1 MLRKNSIFIKILM
14 LMVSSIIIIS
24 ILLMLASSYISERIL
39 LEQVVRS
46 ASANMNLMKNDLL
59 DYNGQVVNTMLQVNR
74 SSEFKDYITKPTN
87 TSLEEIKLVIALGR
101 YMDLYKDYLSP
112 ENSHIIV
119 SGIPGEGGRHYS
131 SNSLKWD
138 KVPQDFISKFMSEDG
153 QFQNRIQYYSSLD
166 LFSESVPYDNYL
178 FAVKPLIESS
188 SNRMYGY
195 VAVIMDELNI
205 YRKYKPYISD
215 GIHISLIASDGS
227 VLSSS
232 IKEQISMKDT
242 ELLAVAENSSKEQ
255 NGIWSDMGNKKT
267 YISYFLPEYNAYLVE
282 EIDQHTAFA
291 PLYKISSDIM
301 KVVPF
306 ILIISMLFVYSLSRR
321 ITRPLYKLVK
331 TMQASTGNNLK
342 YQPLQEGASYETN
355 VLTKAYN
362 RFIKV
367 IDQYTEKL
375 VFEQQERRKADLNAL
390 QMQINPHF
398 LYNTLSSIKYLAK
411 MNRIDQVDETI
422 NSLISML
429 QNTIGSTEDRVT
441 IEQEIETLKHFVY
454 IKQIRYGNEIRV
466 HYEIEENCLPLLVPK
481 LILQPF
487 VENSFFHAFAGKS
500 SGNIHIFI
508 RRQEDL
514 LIIEIIDDG
523 VGMAAVEDQMREQKK
538 RHHLSG
544 IGISNVHSRIQLLF
558 GSSYGVQIESEPG
571 YGTSVRISL
580 PLLERQGLEDSRLP
594 SH

>member
-1 MLRKNSIFIKILM
+1 MLRKNSIFIKILV

-59 DYNGQVVNTMLQVNR
+59 DYNDQVVNTMLQVNR
-74 SSEFKDYITKPTN
+74 SSEFKDYITKPAD
-87 TSLEEIKLVIALGR
+87 TSLEQINLVIALGR

-138 KVPQDFISKFMSEDG
+138 KIPQDFISMFMNKDG
-153 QFQNRIQYYSSLD
+153 QVHNRIQYYSSLD
-166 LFSESVPYDNYL
+166 LFSESVPYENYL
-178 FAVKPLIESS
+178 FAVKPLIET
-188 SNRMYGY
+188 SNNHMYGY
-195 VAVIMDELNI
+195 VAVVMDEQNI

-215 GIHISLIASDGS
+215 GVHISLIAADGT

-232 IKEQISMKDT
+232 TKEHISTKDT
-242 ELLAVAENSSKEQ
+242 ELLAVAESTSHKQ
-255 NGIWSDMGNKKT
+255 DGIWSDMENKET
-267 YISYFLPEYNAYLVE
+267 YISYFLPEYDAYLVE
-282 EIDQHTAFA
+282 EIDQLTAFA
-291 PLYKISSDIM
+291 PLYKISSEIL
-301 KVVPF
+301 KVVLF

-321 ITRPLYKLVK
+321 ITRPLDKLVK
-331 TMQASTGNNLK
+331 TMQASTGDNLK
-342 YQPLQEGASYETN
+342 HQPLQEDGSYETN

-411 MNRIDQVDETI
+411 MNRTDQVDETI
-422 NSLISML
+422 NSLISIL
-429 QNTIGSTEDRVT
+429 QSTLGSTEDRVT
-441 IEQEIETLKHFVY
+441 VEEEIETLKHFVF
-454 IKQIRYGNEIRV
+454 IKQIRYGDQIRV
-466 HYEIEENCLPLLVPK
+466 HYEVDEDCLHLLVPK
-481 LILQPF
+481 LTIQPF
-487 VENSFFHAFAGKS
+487 VENAFFHAFPGRPN
-500 SGNIHIFI
+500 GNIHIFI
-508 RRQEDL
+508 RKQEDI
-514 LIIEIIDDG
+514 LIIEVIDDG
-523 VGMAAVEDQMREQKK
+523 VGMYALENRVHDQK
-538 RHHLSG
+538 RQHLSG
-544 IGISNVHSRIQLLF
+544 IGIDNVHNRIQLLY
-558 GSSYGVQIESEPG
+558 GSSYGVQIESEPD
-571 YGTSVRISL
+571 YGTNIRITIPSL
-580 PLLERQGLEDSRLP
+580 EN
-594 SH
+594 

>member
-24 ILLMLASSYISERIL
+24 ILLMLTSSYISERIL
-39 LEQVVRS
+39 LEQIVRS
-46 ASANMNLMKNDLL
+46 ASANMNLMKDDLL
-59 DYNGQVVNTMLQVNR
+59 SYNDQVVNTMLQVNR
-74 SSEFKDYITKPTN
+74 STEFKDYITKPAS
-87 TSLEEIKLVIALGR
+87 TSLEEINLVIALGK

-138 KVPQDFISKFMSEDG
+138 KIPQDFVSKFMNIDG
-153 QFQNRIQYYSSLD
+153 QVQNRIQYFSSLD

-178 FAVKPLIESS
+178 FAFKPLIETSTS
-188 SNRMYGY
+188 HMYGY
-195 VAVIMDELNI
+195 VAVVMDEQNI
-205 YRKYKPYISD
+205 YQKYQPYISD
-215 GIHISLIASDGS
+215 GIHISLISSDGT

-232 IKEQISMKDT
+232 TKEHISIRDSA
-242 ELLAVAENSSKEQ
+242 LLSIAERTSEKPD
-255 NGIWSDMGNKKT
+255 GVWSDMEGKQT

-282 EIDQHTAFA
+282 EIDQLIAFA
-291 PLYKISSDIM
+291 PLYNISYEIL
-301 KVVPF
+301 KVVLF
-306 ILIISMLFVYSLSRR
+306 ILIISMLLVYSLSRR
-321 ITRPLYKLVK
+321 ITRPLDKLVK
-331 TMQASTGNNLK
+331 TMQASTGDNLK
-342 YQPLQEGASYETN
+342 PQPLQEDGSYETN

-367 IDQYTEKL
+367 IDQYTDKL

-429 QNTIGSTEDRVT
+429 QSTLGSTEDRVT
-441 IEQEIETLKHFVY
+441 IQEEIETLKHYVF
-454 IKQIRYGNEIRV
+454 IKQIRYGDQIQV
-466 HYEIEENCLPLLVPK
+466 HYEVEQDCLPLMVPK

-487 VENSFFHAFAGKS
+487 VENSFFHAFAGKP
-500 SGNIHIFI
+500 GGKIHIFI
-508 RRQEDL
+508 RKLDDI
-514 LIIEIIDDG
+514 LIIEVIDDG
-523 VGMAAVEDQMREQKK
+523 VGMSAVEEQVNEHK
-538 RHHLSG
+538 RQHLSG
-544 IGISNVHSRIQLLF
+544 IGINNVHNRIQLLF
-558 GSSYGVQIESEPG
+558 GSSYGVQIESEQG
-571 YGTSVRISL
+571 YGTSIRITL
-580 PLLERQGLEDSRLP
+580 PLIDRQEQGASQ
-594 SH
+594 